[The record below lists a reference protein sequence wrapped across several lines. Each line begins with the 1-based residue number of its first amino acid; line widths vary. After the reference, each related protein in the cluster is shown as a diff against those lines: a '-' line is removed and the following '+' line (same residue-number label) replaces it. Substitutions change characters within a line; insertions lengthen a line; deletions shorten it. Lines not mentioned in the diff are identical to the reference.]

1 MPRVRD
7 VRRLE
12 LLEKSA
18 SSTRVLNL
26 YSVHRNARDPKTIEA
41 LEAKPLFTNSI
52 LNRSI
57 ILKHR
62 VRPDEVDLFDGPV
75 GNVTKILVPL
85 DRMDLKVGASTLF
98 LGQKRYAQIAESLF
112 TDDFLKNTRDQAI
125 LQILDELPSLDP
137 FLLRERMKREHHDI
151 ALEYFPISEAD
162 GIRMRAFVH
171 AEVARLVGMSGA
183 SNTPNGRNQVDRM
196 VDKIMSTSPEEAF
209 APLKAALRMSDN
221 DYQEGLFAWRG
232 FLYYKWQLSQM
243 FDQLKGLVEATRTL
257 RPAGRPSAE
266 ERTAIASAVKTI
278 TRAISHTA
286 RQASESIRLYD
297 TAYLAMIEDE
307 DPKPFREFLF
317 KAPSL
322 FQKMGTG
329 IGGLQHVVSFWNFR
343 FGSAKAKLPQAD
355 EYLDILADFIA
366 SLPDPDEADA
376 QE

>member
-7 VRRLE
+7 VRPLE
-12 LLEKSA
+12 RLEKSA

-26 YSVHRNARDPKTIEA
+26 YSVHRNARDPETIAA
-41 LEAKPLFTNSI
+41 LEAKPLFTNST

-62 VRPDEVDLFDGPV
+62 VRPDERDLFDGPV

-85 DRMDLKVGASTLF
+85 DRLDLKVGASTLF
-98 LGQKRYAQIAESLF
+98 MGQKRYAQTAENLF

-137 FLLRERMKREHHDI
+137 FLLRERMKRENHDI

-162 GIRMRAFVH
+162 GVRMRAFVH

-183 SNTPNGRNQVDRM
+183 VATPSGRNQVDRM

-209 APLKAALRMSDN
+209 APLKAALRMSDH

-243 FDQLKGLVEATRTL
+243 FDQLKDLVEAMRTL
-257 RPAGRPSAE
+257 KPAGRMTTD
-266 ERTAIASAVKTI
+266 ERMAIASTVKTI
-278 TRAISHTA
+278 TRGVSFTA

-307 DPKPFREFLF
+307 DPRPFREFLF

-343 FGSAKAKLPQAD
+343 FGSSKAKLPEVE
-355 EYLDILADFIA
+355 EYLDILTDFVA
-366 SLPDPDEADA
+366 SLPDPDEVDG
-376 QE
+376 QD